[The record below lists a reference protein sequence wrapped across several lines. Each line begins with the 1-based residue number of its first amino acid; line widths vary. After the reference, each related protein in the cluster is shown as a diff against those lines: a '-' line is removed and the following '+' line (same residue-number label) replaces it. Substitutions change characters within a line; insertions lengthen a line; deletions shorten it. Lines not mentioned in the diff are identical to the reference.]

1 MTLAFFLMSAALLFT
16 PGPTNTL
23 LAVGGAAR
31 GLRRSLALPLAE
43 LAGYFAAIHLLAFLA
58 GPLVQ
63 AAWAQ
68 MLLRLAL
75 ALYLFWVAVQ
85 LWRSTGSL
93 LPQRTVTP
101 AQVLLVTLLNPKA
114 IIFAFVVLPPLVDG
128 WPTALPQ
135 LIALAVMILLAS
147 LSWITLGAMLAQG
160 RIVRPQLI
168 PRAGAVVLAGFAL
181 VLLSGVLR

>member
-114 IIFAFVVLPPLVDG
+114 IIFAFVVVDG